1 MDRPLVLPVL
11 RRVGERARE
20 WWRAAFTLDARG
32 LAAFRIGLGLIL
44 VADCLLRF
52 RTFHLMF
59 AADGIFPPDVL
70 RSFQGTPAKWSLA
83 LLSGATWW
91 GAAVLAAEGLAG
103 AWLVTGFRSQAATV
117 VAWLAAVS
125 VMRRTEPANNA
136 GDSLLMCL
144 LFWSMFLPLGAA
156 WSLRARGRT
165 RPASA
170 VLSVAS
176 AALVLQVAAVYL
188 GAGLAKWNPTWL
200 AGNALSYVWSIHD
213 HGTSLGMTLSRIDWF
228 ARPITWAILAMELL
242 GPLVLVFVPTAPARA
257 TLAAAFILFHL
268 AVWATMWVGLFAPVG
283 IVAWLPMMPA
293 GVWDALTGPRRESS
307 ASSLSV
313 GASII
318 CAVALALALVS
329 FVHSQRC
336 FKDVPLPPP
345 LEQAILAAGLEQDWP
360 MFGTIPLQEQWAYG
374 AATLADGRV
383 VDLLR
388 QGRPLQRERP
398 DGGFAS
404 LGTHRW
410 HKLFWVLPRGDCRV
424 FAAPTAAALA
434 RDWNAR
440 HGPEEQVCS
449 LQLRFGMRCESQGQE
464 AVQDILLGAWPPR
477 GDGGHGN
484 LERLLDSADPHP
496 EATAVPLR

>member
-188 GAGLAKWNPTWL
+188 GAGLAKCWGLSSSSSCPPHQRGRRWL
-200 AGNALSYVWSIHD
+200 RRSS
-213 HGTSLGMTLSRIDWF
+213 S
-228 ARPITWAILAMELL
+228 
-242 GPLVLVFVPTAPARA
+242 
-257 TLAAAFILFHL
+257 FISPC
-268 AVWATMWVGLFAPVG
+268 G
-283 IVAWLPMMPA
+283 
-293 GVWDALTGPRRESS
+293 RRCGWGSSHQS
-307 ASSLSV
+307 AS
-313 GASII
+313 
-318 CAVALALALVS
+318 
-329 FVHSQRC
+329 
-336 FKDVPLPPP
+336 LP
-345 LEQAILAAGLEQDWP
+345 
-360 MFGTIPLQEQWAYG
+360 
-374 AATLADGRV
+374 
-383 VDLLR
+383 
-388 QGRPLQRERP
+388 
-398 DGGFAS
+398 GF
-404 LGTHRW
+404 
-410 HKLFWVLPRGDCRV
+410 P
-424 FAAPTAAALA
+424 
-434 RDWNAR
+434 
-440 HGPEEQVCS
+440 
-449 LQLRFGMRCESQGQE
+449 
-464 AVQDILLGAWPPR
+464 
-477 GDGGHGN
+477 
-484 LERLLDSADPHP
+484 
-496 EATAVPLR
+496 